1 MRINVSDISK
11 QRLFLGWTGENK
23 HLIFA
28 FNCDDI
34 FAEYTDADASM
45 TIQPPKGDSYP
56 HTLTREGNVLL
67 WEVLEADCTH
77 KGNGAYQITFTQ
89 GEHVAKSL
97 KGFFTV
103 RESLIGSGD
112 APEPVQNWIADAE
125 AALFALTGMRARAET
140 LDPGAAATAQI
151 VEENGRKVIVLG
163 VPEGRKGDPGEPGDP
178 GKDGEDGKDGKD
190 GEDGKTP
197 SFSIGTVTTLP
208 AGSPATVTITGT
220 PEFPVLNLG
229 IPRGEDADPAELID
243 DNAGEGVTNKVWSA
257 NKSAAKFTSLKSD
270 LTELEGKE
278 EVDRKRIAYLYSLHM
293 DGSAATY
300 KKLMAA
306 YFDAAGAEEMTPEGL
321 TQLCSDWYAGIRG
334 NWNGSTVFYQPE
346 VSDASTGTKTGDN
359 AGMVCV
365 PSTDAVAG
373 QDDYAGLPLFAP
385 TDVNWEIDADTLD
398 VVITGIDGITS
409 SFERHNPDKLVGVMQ
424 MSGWHWQDENAETF
438 TEGYSEQYQ
447 AGHDYCKPVPE
458 AVRVDNTMREFV
470 VHAKYPG
477 HVVDGKMRCYAG
489 VIPTAW
495 MSHNLLQT
503 RSKANGSQYGAG
515 SVLLQSWLILMTRIK
530 YASLT
535 QDGNI
540 QGCLA
545 YNYQYYAQVAETGVR
560 RVILLPAHA
569 ANIEIGSGVLIGTIQ
584 RSDTSIDRAYVN
596 NITGQRGAIVTAK
609 EDVEIDGTQYVAV
622 YVDTENAFDTTGEGA
637 KVLGATVL
645 STFHWPTGTNDA
657 VLGNDGSITSNTDA
671 KHPAKL
677 QGIEYITGAYE
688 VFGDVILEI
697 HPADEDHEFGYIS
710 YHTVDRSANQ
720 ATSVTANYKDSGL
733 YFDKLSS
740 GGGWR
745 YIMKMGFAD
754 GLYAPTQGYGSSTK
768 CTRDAFYENTELSA
782 LALRE
787 WLAFANLYNGSGLG
801 GLSCL
806 HGGTAVSIAYW
817 LFGGRPSACANRGVW
832 GATPQ

>member
-1 MRINVSDISK
+1 MPDKTNELIHHGEAQQLYNDLRRRAASADENLAPYYDATQTYVVGKRVMYKDDLYECKTAITTPEAWTAAHWIQRSVADALEESIDKASNVVIVSNI
-11 QRLFLGWTGENK
+11 QPQGEPNNK
-23 HLIFA
+23 IWIQNA
-28 FNCDDI
+28 
-34 FAEYTDADASM
+34 AEEEYTIPTYEEFD
-45 TIQPPKGDSYP
+45 TIKR
-56 HTLTREGNVLL
+56 TLTN
-67 WEVLEADCTH
+67 
-77 KGNGAYQITFTQ
+77 
-89 GEHVAKSL
+89 
-97 KGFFTV
+97 
-103 RESLIGSGD
+103 
-112 APEPVQNWIADAE
+112 
-125 AALFALTGMRARAET
+125 
-140 LDPGAAATAQI
+140 
-151 VEENGRKVIVLG
+151 
-163 VPEGRKGDPGEPGDP
+163 
-178 GKDGEDGKDGKD
+178 
-190 GEDGKTP
+190 
-197 SFSIGTVTTLP
+197 
-208 AGSPATVTITGT
+208 
-220 PEFPVLNLG
+220 
-229 IPRGEDADPAELID
+229 
-243 DNAGEGVTNKVWSA
+243 
-257 NKSAAKFTSLKSD
+257 
-270 LTELEGKE
+270 LEGKE

-293 DGSAATY
+293 DGSAAAY

-306 YFDAAGAEEMTPEGL
+306 YFDAAGAEEMTPEEL

-346 VSDASTGTKTGDN
+346 VSDASTGTKAGDN
-359 AGMVCV
+359 ADMVCV

-409 SFERHNPDKLVGVMQ
+409 SFERDNQEKLVGVMQ
-424 MSGWHWQDENAETF
+424 MSGWHWRDEETSTF

-447 AGHDYCKPVPE
+447 SGHDCCKPVPE

-560 RVILLPAHA
+560 RVILLPANA

-596 NITGQRGAIVTAK
+596 DITGQQGAIVTAK

-622 YVDTENAFDTTGEGA
+622 YVDTENTFDTTGHGA

-697 HPADEDHEFGYIS
+697 HPADSEHEFGYIY
-710 YHTVDRSANQ
+710 YHTVDRAANQ
-720 ATSVTANYKDSGL
+720 ATSVTGNYKDSGI
-733 YFDKLSS
+733 YFNKLASA
-740 GGGWR
+740 GGWR
-745 YIMKMGFAD
+745 YIMKMGFGD
-754 GLYAPTQGYGSSTK
+754 GLYAPEQGNGSSTK

-787 WLAFANLYNGSGLG
+787 WLAFANLITGSGCG

-806 HGGTAVSIAYW
+806 FGNNAVSTAYW
-817 LFGGRPSACANRGVW
+817 YVGGRPSACANRGVW